1 VAYVVLPHSVLAV
14 PSAITAGASHGV
26 ADQDTVVSGSMG
38 RTPAMAG
45 APTLAGVGGRL
56 EQLSRAGYGNAA
68 ATAPGA
74 SGDAW
79 FRPFLRGASGNGNGQ
94 VGPVRP
100 GSSPAAWGPPIAA
113 VQPPSEYTNTERG
126 LPRRA
131 PGNQLAPET
140 PAPPPSVVPAS
151 GPPGPGQVYQT
162 GQSAVDPEIVR
173 ARLSAF
179 AEGVSAALRR
189 SNSATPAAKDR

>member
-1 VAYVVLPHSVLAV
+1 
-14 PSAITAGASHGV
+14 
-26 ADQDTVVSGSMG
+26 
-38 RTPAMAG
+38 MAG

-74 SGDAW
+74 TGDAW

-113 VQPPSEYTNTERG
+113 NRAPSEYSNTERG

-140 PAPPPSVVPAS
+140 PAPPSHAPAS
-151 GPPGPGQVYQT
+151 GPPGQVYQT